1 MTAPGKLPARMLT
14 DDTIDGAVSGRHPI
28 ARIHLKAQSVPMHV
42 VALRML
48 AIDSALL
55 DVLAERDGV
64 SKEQIV
70 ALALRAYANLP
81 R

>member
-14 DDTIDGAVSGRHPI
+14 DETIDGAVSGRHPI
-28 ARIHLKAQSVPMHV
+28 ARIHLKKQDVPWHV

-48 AIDSALL
+48 AVDSALL
-55 DVLAERDGV
+55 DVLAERDQV
-64 SKEQIV
+64 SKEQVI
-70 ALALRAYANLP
+70 ALALRAYADLP